1 MAIDEMEAEEAM
13 AEEQRRINILL
24 LLKRKCRRNV
34 DYIIEEL
41 YPIYSDIERDVERKH
56 EQRYFT
62 LWRALIYVFAFGE
75 IYGVR
80 KERARRRKQ
89 YD

>member
-1 MAIDEMEAEEAM
+1 MNLLSGNLTQEE
-13 AEEQRRINILL
+13 RRINIFL
-24 LLKRKCRRNV
+24 LLKRKCNRNV

-41 YPIYSDIERDVERKH
+41 RPIYADIERDVERKH
-56 EQRYFT
+56 ECPYFT

-80 KERARRRKQ
+80 KERARRVKR
-89 YD
+89 YE